1 MSFLAIVFFGALH
14 TVPPAML
21 GFYASHEACL
31 VDARRINHEKRAELD
46 SKAARVLCLKADIGD
61 A

>member
-1 MSFLAIVFFGALH
+1 MSFLALVFIGALH

-21 GFYASHEACL
+21 GFYESHEACL
-31 VDARRINHEKRAELD
+31 VEARRINHDKRAELD
-46 SKAARVLCLKADIGD
+46 SHAARVLCLKADIGD